1 MARKAMIEKQK
12 RRERCVAKYREKRTA
27 LLKTVKS
34 FKTSEEE
41 KERAREEL
49 NRLPRDSS
57 PVRLRNR
64 CKLTG
69 RSRGFLRR
77 FQVSRICL
85 RELASGGFIPGM
97 IKASW

>member
-1 MARKAMIEKQK
+1 MARKAMVEKQK
-12 RRERCVAKYREKRTA
+12 RRERCVAKFKEKREG
-27 LLKTVKS
+27 LLKTIRS
-34 FKTSEEE
+34 FRTSEEE
-41 KERAREEL
+41 KEFARLEL
-49 NRLPRDSS
+49 SKMPRDSS

-85 RELASGGFIPGM
+85 RELASCGLVPGM

>member
-12 RRERCVAKYREKRTA
+12 RRECCVAKYKERREA
-27 LLKTVKS
+27 LLKTAKS
-34 FKTSEEE
+34 FKASDEDR
-41 KERAREEL
+41 ERARFEL
-49 NRLPRDSS
+49 SKLPRDSS
-57 PVRLRNR
+57 RVRLRNR
-64 CKLTG
+64 CQLTG

-85 RELASGGFIPGM
+85 RELAGVGLIPGM